1 MKKNM
6 GIADRIIRLVIAVI
20 VVVLYFTGVIPGT
33 IGIVLMT
40 LSGILVLTSILG
52 ICPLY
57 MPIKLNT
64 GAKEKE

>member
-6 GIADRIIRLVIAVI
+6 GIADRIIRIVIAII
-20 VVVLYFTGVIPGT
+20 VVVLYATGVIPGT
-33 IGIVLMT
+33 LGIVLVT

-52 ICPLY
+52 ICPAY

-64 GAKEKE
+64 GAKE